1 MIPKVKG
8 VSVMSEI
15 RENLVYSDDHE
26 WALKVDGNV
35 VRVGISDH
43 AQCQLGDIVFVELPE
58 PGTVVSAGDSIGT
71 IESVKTVSELYCP
84 VPGKITKINEAL
96 EDQPELV
103 NGEPYEGGW
112 LVEVEVDG
120 DVEEAL
126 GKLLSADA
134 YRAKVD

>member
-1 MIPKVKG
+1 
-8 VSVMSEI
+8 MSEI

-26 WALKVDGNV
+26 WALKVEGNV

-58 PGTVVSAGDSIGT
+58 AGAAVSAGDSIGT
-71 IESVKTVSELYCP
+71 IESVKTVSELYSP
-84 VPGKITKINEAL
+84 VSGTITKVNNSL

-112 LVEVEVDG
+112 IIEVEVEG
-120 DVEEAL
+120 ELEEAL
-126 GKLLSADA
+126 GKLLTAEA

>member
-1 MIPKVKG
+1 
-8 VSVMSEI
+8 MSEI

-58 PGTVVSAGDSIGT
+58 AGAVVAAGDSIGT
-71 IESVKTVSELYCP
+71 IESVKTVSELYSP
-84 VPGKITKINEAL
+84 VSGTITKVNTSL

-112 LVEVEVDG
+112 IIEVEVEG
-120 DVEEAL
+120 DLEEAF
-126 GKLLSADA
+126 GKLLTAEA

>member
-1 MIPKVKG
+1 
-8 VSVMSEI
+8 MSEI

-58 PGTVVSAGDSIGT
+58 AGAVVAAGDSIGT
-71 IESVKTVSELYCP
+71 IESVKTVSELYSP
-84 VPGKITKINEAL
+84 VSGTITKVNTSL

-112 LVEVEVDG
+112 IIEVEVEG
-120 DVEEAL
+120 DLEEAL
-126 GKLLSADA
+126 GKLLTSEA

>member
-1 MIPKVKG
+1 
-8 VSVMSEI
+8 MSEI

-58 PGTVVSAGDSIGT
+58 AGAVVAGGDSIGT
-71 IESVKTVSELYCP
+71 IESVKTVSELYSP
-84 VPGKITKINEAL
+84 VSGTITKVNTSL

-112 LVEVEVDG
+112 IIEVEVEG
-120 DVEEAL
+120 DLEEAL
-126 GKLLSADA
+126 GKLLTAEA

>member
-1 MIPKVKG
+1 
-8 VSVMSEI
+8 MSEI

-26 WALKVDGNV
+26 WALKVEGNV

-58 PGTVVSAGDSIGT
+58 AGAAVSAGDSIGT
-71 IESVKTVSELYCP
+71 IESVKTVSELYSP
-84 VPGKITKINEAL
+84 VSGTITKVNNSL

-103 NGEPYEGGW
+103 NGEPYDGGW
-112 LVEVEVDG
+112 IIEVEVEG
-120 DVEEAL
+120 ELEEAL
-126 GKLLSADA
+126 GKLLTAEA

>member
-1 MIPKVKG
+1 
-8 VSVMSEI
+8 MSEI

-58 PGTVVSAGDSIGT
+58 AGAVVAAGDSIGT
-71 IESVKTVSELYCP
+71 IESVKTVSELYSP
-84 VPGKITKINEAL
+84 VSGTITKVNTSL

-112 LVEVEVDG
+112 IIEVEVEG
-120 DVEEAL
+120 DLEEAL
-126 GKLLSADA
+126 GKLLTAEA